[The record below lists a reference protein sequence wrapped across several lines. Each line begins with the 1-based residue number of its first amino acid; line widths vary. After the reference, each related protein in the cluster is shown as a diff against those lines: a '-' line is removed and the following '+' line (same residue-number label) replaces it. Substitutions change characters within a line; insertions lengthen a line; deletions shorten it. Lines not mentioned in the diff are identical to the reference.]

1 MSKILLIA
9 ADHGGYELKAVLKT
23 HAEEAGWQVIDFG
36 TDTSD
41 RVNYPVFAQKLCKA
55 VLAGEGQFGVLICGS
70 GIGMSMA
77 ANRFKGIRAAVCHDV
92 TTARLAREHNDANI
106 LCLGGRTTGAE
117 TAKNCLRTFLET
129 EFEGERHKQRVD
141 LLG

>member
-23 HAEEAGWQVIDFG
+23 HAEEAGWQVVDFG

-41 RVNYPVFAQKLCKA
+41 RVNYPVFAQKLCRA
-55 VLAGEGQFGVLICGS
+55 VLAGEGQFGVLICRTGN
-70 GIGMSMA
+70 GMVMA

-92 TTARLAREHNDANI
+92 TTARLTRTDNDANV
-106 LCLGGRTTGAE
+106 LCLGGSMLGTI
-117 TAKNCLRTFLET
+117 TAKDCLTTFLET
-129 EFEGERHKQRVD
+129 EFEGGRHQVRVE